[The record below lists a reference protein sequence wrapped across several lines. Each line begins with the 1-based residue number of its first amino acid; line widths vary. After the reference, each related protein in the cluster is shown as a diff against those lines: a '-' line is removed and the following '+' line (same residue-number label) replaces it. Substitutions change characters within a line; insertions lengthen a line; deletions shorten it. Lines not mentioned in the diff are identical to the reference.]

1 MLSRRD
7 REEIEKT
14 GVPYVI
20 AAILDSW
27 QNDITIENIT
37 MVTNRWEQYKGKD
50 YIVTDEYRNEIYIDS
65 KYHRGKSYKQ
75 SYTDYGVNI
84 LSIEV
89 TKANGRKGWGINTE
103 LKTDYIIEM
112 IQGVGYYMINAH
124 KLHEFM
130 LDKYADYPTIYSNKG
145 CEDYRGVPVEDLMEY
160 EVIIYFQPWEEIADK
175 GLSFING
182 SNEYYNDN
190 IEPLLK
196 DLITGR
202 K

>member
-27 QNDITIENIT
+27 QNDITIEDIT
-37 MVTNRWEQYKGKD
+37 MVTNRWEQYEGND
-50 YIVTDEYRNEIYIDS
+50 FIITDEYGNEIYIDS
-65 KYHRGKSYKQ
+65 KFHKGKSYKQ
-75 SYTDYGVNI
+75 SYTDHGVNI

-89 TKANGRKGWGINTE
+89 TKANGRKGWGINTA

-112 IQGVGYYMINAH
+112 IQGVGYYMIDAH

-130 LDKYADYPTIYSNKG
+130 LDKYTNYPTIYSNKG
-145 CEDYRGVPVEDLMEY
+145 HEDYRGVSVEDLIDY
-160 EVIIYFQPWEEIADK
+160 EVIIYFQTWEEIEDTASS
-175 GLSFING
+175 LING
-182 SNEYYNDN
+182 SSDYYNSS
-190 IEPLLK
+190 IAPLVN

-202 K
+202 